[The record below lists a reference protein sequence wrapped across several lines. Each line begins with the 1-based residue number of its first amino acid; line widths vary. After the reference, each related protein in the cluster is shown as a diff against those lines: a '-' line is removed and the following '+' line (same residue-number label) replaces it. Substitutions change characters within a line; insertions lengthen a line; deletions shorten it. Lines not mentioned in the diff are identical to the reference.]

1 MFGGEF
7 VDRKVTV
14 KLVTVMGF
22 TYALCKGGSNY
33 LLGFEPLHFIMLC
46 LGGVVCISVRV
57 GGSCR

>member
-1 MFGGEF
+1 MFGSEF
-7 VDRKVTV
+7 VDGEVTV

-22 TYALCKGGSNY
+22 TNALCKGGSNY
-33 LLGFEPLHFIMLC
+33 LLGFEPLHLIMLC